1 MIYTP
6 DPVES
11 VPPGAG
17 HSSFDLID
25 ADKLCQALP
34 LKPGSTLVDL
44 GCGAGRYTQAV
55 AGLLG
60 PESTIYALDLWQEGI
75 NRLNEW
81 ASREGRK
88 NIKAMQADISKTTPL
103 PESSADLALM
113 ATVLHDLVE
122 FGLGGGALQEAWRVL
137 KPGGILAIVEFYKM
151 EGPPGPPLRVRLTA
165 EEVDKIVTPH
175 GFKKQAGETAVGPHN
190 YLLLFAKERR

>member
-34 LKPGSTLVDL
+34 LKPGLTFVDL
-44 GCGAGRYTQAV
+44 GCGAGKYTQAV
-55 AGLLG
+55 SGLLG
-60 PESTIYALDLWQEGI
+60 PDSMIYALDLWQDGLD
-75 NRLNEW
+75 RLKEW
-81 ASREGRK
+81 AAGEGLK
-88 NIKAMQADISKTTPL
+88 NLKTIKANISEATPV
-103 PESSADLALM
+103 PVASADLALM

-122 FGLGGGALQEAWRVL
+122 FGLGDAALEEARRML
-137 KPGGILAIVEFYKM
+137 KPGGILAIVEFYKV
-151 EGPPGPPLRVRLTA
+151 EGPPGPPMRVRLTA
-165 EEVDKIVTPH
+165 EEVEKIVTPH
-175 GFKKQAGETAVGPHN
+175 GFKKKAGETRVGAHN
-190 YLLLFAKERR
+190 FVLLFAKEL